1 MPSINYNMVI
11 TDEAVTY
18 ARQANT
24 NPGWFLTPK
33 RWAISSTTG
42 NLVVTRTTDSMFDTW
57 ITEPFSGVRAQGTNR
72 LLHSVVIPPDGYN
85 QEIAI
90 GELYFI
96 YEDYYGNEFLFA
108 IAQPTTTLYFTPGV
122 SQSYSF
128 VFALNNTTVADTYTI
143 DYTYP
148 QDIEDHNQKPDSH
161 SYLLARDGSRTAT
174 GILSYDQDFSFTDPN
189 NIPSLKYVQT
199 SMTLAVPAGFMT
211 YWPATTPP
219 NGWLERNGAAVS
231 RTTYSTLF
239 SVIGTLYGA
248 GNGSTTFNLP
258 DDRGIFCRAWDNS
271 KGLDPGRV
279 FGSYQEDAIQ
289 THYHLVFAKGGE
301 GGSQYSLNA
310 NNYAKESGVHGVTD
324 YKYTIVGVG
333 TYPTA
338 GRTASEP
345 RGARYT
351 SESRGKNRAYLPIIK
366 F

>member
-128 VFALNNTTVADTYTI
+128 VFALNNTTVADTYII

-148 QDIEDHNQKPDSH
+148 QDIEDHNQRPDSH

-231 RTTYSTLF
+231 RTTYSALF

-289 THYHLVFAKGGE
+289 THTH
-301 GGSQYSLNA
+301 
-310 NNYAKESGVHGVTD
+310 
-324 YKYTIVGVG
+324 
-333 TYPTA
+333 TYIAPDTS
-338 GRTASEP
+338 RMP
-345 RGARYT
+345 RGDDRTNCVTYTLNPQTSAPNGARVANET
-351 SESRGKNRAYLPIIK
+351 RVKNRSYLPVIK
-366 F
+366 Y